1 MKRNFLVGLSAL
13 LAAGLIFAVL
23 AGCGS
28 SPSSR
33 QSDGFWREFRGYA
46 KQKNWNRMENV
57 LRNNRNRITDL
68 DKNMCLSAVVDDLC
82 GEDTI
87 RGFELLKNYN
97 INPTSYE
104 LWNAFYESQPD
115 TVIDY
120 LLARGVQHT
129 GVSALEQALKYRRFK
144 YVPRLLA
151 MVDNTNLDDRT
162 TRANW
167 RYSAADWKTEYS
179 WTALIYAVQA
189 EHFDTVRSL
198 VERGANVNLRA
209 EDGTTAAS
217 LAYDNGLINIYNY
230 LKEHGAV
237 DFEPR
242 QLAQQP
248 AASAPQT
255 VYVQPSAPAQSSAPS
270 TPSQAQR
277 IQEAFRSPLQSGTYA
292 LAGTQA
298 RINLTA
304 IARSGIF
311 SYTNR
316 QGGTGMG
323 NYSIEGNRMTM
334 QMEGYT
340 FVYTVTST
348 TSFSGNGETWVRTG
362 Y

>member
-1 MKRNFLVGLSAL
+1 MKRSFLVALTAL
-13 LAAGLIFAVL
+13 LTMGLILGA
-23 AGCGS
+23 CGS

-33 QSDGFWREFRGYA
+33 QSEVWVEFRDYA
-46 KQKNWNRMENV
+46 RQKNWNRMENV
-57 LRNNRNRITDL
+57 LRNNRNRITDT
-68 DKNMCLSAVVDDLC
+68 DRSMCLYVVSEYLR

-97 INPTSYE
+97 INPTAQA
-104 LWNAFYESQPD
+104 LFNAFYDSQPD

-120 LLARGVQHT
+120 LLARGVQDK
-129 GVSALEQALKYRRFK
+129 GVSTLEQALKYRRLK

-151 MVDNTNLDDRT
+151 MVDNTNLDSRT

-167 RYSAADWKTEYS
+167 TGSAADWKTEYS

-198 VERGANVNLRA
+198 VELGANVNLRA

-242 QLAQQP
+242 QTAQQP
-248 AASAPQT
+248 AAPAPQT
-255 VYVQPSAPAQSSAPS
+255 VYVQPSAPAQSPTPAPAPAPS
-270 TPSQAQR
+270 TPTFQT
-277 IQEAFRSPLQSGTYA
+277 GTYGWSNSGQNVSMQFSA
-292 LAGTQA
+292 GIVTMHLNNRQIWYGTYRINGTQLVISVTNTISDYS
-298 RINLTA
+298 RLLGVTY
-304 IARSGIF
+304 
-311 SYTNR
+311 SYT
-316 QGGTGMG
+316 
-323 NYSIEGNRMTM
+323 I
-334 QMEGYT
+334 
-340 FVYTVTST
+340 TSN
-348 TSFSGNGETWVRTG
+348 TSFSGSGETWVRTG

>member
-1 MKRNFLVGLSAL
+1 MKKRFLIGLFAM
-13 LAAGLIFAVL
+13 LAAGLILVVL
-23 AGCGS
+23 VGCGS

-33 QSDGFWREFRGYA
+33 QSNGFWREFMNYA
-46 KQKNWNRMENV
+46 EQKNWNRMENV
-57 LRNNRNRITDL
+57 LRNNRNRITD
-68 DKNMCLSAVVDDLC
+68 DDRSMCPFVVVRYLY
-82 GEDTI
+82 GEDAI
-87 RGFELLKNYN
+87 RGLELLKNYN
-97 INPTSYE
+97 INPTVTD
-104 LWNAFYESQPD
+104 LAQAFDKSQPD

-120 LLARGVQHT
+120 LLARGIQDKST
-129 GVSALEQALKYRRFK
+129 YLLKEALKYRRFK
-144 YVPRLLA
+144 YIPRLLA
-151 MVDNTNLDDRT
+151 MVENTSLDNRT

-167 RYSAADWKTEYS
+167 TGSAANWETEYS

-242 QLAQQP
+242 QMAQQP
-248 AASAPQT
+248 AAPAPQT
-255 VYVQPSAPAQSSAPS
+255 VYVPAPAQTPAPS
-270 TPSQAQR
+270 TPSPAQQ
-277 IQEAFRSPLQSGTYA
+277 IQEAFRSPLQSGTYS

-298 RINLTA
+298 RISLTA
-304 IARSGIF
+304 IAKSGIF
-311 SYTNR
+311 TYTNR
-316 QGGTGMG
+316 QGRTGMG
-323 NYSIEGNRMTM
+323 NYSIDGNRMTM

-340 FVYTVTST
+340 FVYTVTNE